1 MENVKNKNQFWTIV
15 LYASI
20 WGLLEATLGWLLQF
34 VPFPISGLVMFPL
47 ALFPSD

>member
-34 VPFPISGLVMFPL
+34 VPSRFP
-47 ALFPSD
+47 A